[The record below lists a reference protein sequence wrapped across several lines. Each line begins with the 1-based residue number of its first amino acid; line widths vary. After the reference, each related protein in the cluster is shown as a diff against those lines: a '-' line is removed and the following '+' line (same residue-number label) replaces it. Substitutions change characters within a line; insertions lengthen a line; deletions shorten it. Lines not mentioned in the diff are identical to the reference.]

1 MRPSKFLFLVCL
13 LFLAIN
19 IASIILAHKL
29 YRSQKKGLLLSV
41 VVSELNLTD
50 PCISTE
56 ARYTRHPSLSDAIVP
71 VMDHPGALEHFP
83 TGSFWVPPHK
93 WFK

>member
-1 MRPSKFLFLVCL
+1 MCV

-19 IASIILAHKL
+19 TASIISAHKL
-29 YRSQKKGLLLSV
+29 YRSQKKDLLLSV
-41 VVSELNLTD
+41 VVSEFNLTD

-71 VMDHPGALEHFP
+71 VMDHPGAIEHFP
-83 TGSFWVPPHK
+83 TGSFWTPPHK
-93 WFK
+93 WLK